1 SALFA
6 AVEHGHVDKTRTILE
21 SADVNVN
28 SMNSDG
34 FTPLDVAILSNNLPL
49 VKLLISFG
57 AQEGNKFS
65 SPDKLG
71 AHLRHLL
78 LESERRCHE
87 LGGTCLLD
95 HNSHHHSTLS
105 INRGSISVAD
115 SDRSDKTL
123 ALWERRC
130 KGLKKMLLGFDQASN
145 MNSDGFT
152 PLDVAILSN
161 NLPLVKLLITFG
173 AQEGNKFSSP
183 DKLGAHLRHL
193 LLESERRCHEL
204 GGTCL
209 LDHNSHHHSTLSINR
224 GSISV
229 ADSDRSDK
237 TLALWERR
245 CKGLKKMLLGF
256 DQARPPDMPSSVSV
270 EVTGIT
276 SVCVR
281 YQEPDNS
288 ASPLCTKYKVE
299 WSTDPDFKD
308 IVGSQEILNSR
319 QHDLEISNLIHR
331 QRYYFRAAC
340 GNIRGYSL
348 PKVSTPSHV
357 EPSSWRDC
365 SGLIK
370 TERISS
376 DGLALL
382 DRLFGEMKNER
393 PDLKTFSEAV
403 ENGGGDCGKRKKTTI
418 KQLFTAASKFQK
430 HLKRGVFLSC
440 LLYHEDKVLVTNED
454 FLPVIEID
462 DTYPNSIYQD
472 FHWLLKV
479 SCTWEDIKL
488 LRNEMEK
495 SLSNSNTSNHF
506 RVKLLNASLQMQTA
520 LSIEN
525 LGIRGGRDVVPCRTL
540 QLAGLQRPHQDG
552 AYLQVLRSCNS
563 NDKLNSL
570 TEQQRM
576 FLEHVALT
584 LKRLFRYME
593 VSDED
598 CALHRLYDSE
608 VIEISA
614 EVSLVMIVP
623 PVESACSVP
632 GQRELLLQRPD
643 LLPLPVQ
650 VFEMVS
656 CTWEDI
662 KLLRN
667 EMEKSLSNSNT
678 SNHFRV
684 KLLNASLQMQTA
696 LSIENLG
703 QLYHRPI
710 KDSEGT
716 IVIPLINYVKNVKS
730 ISVLNSRWLPLT
742 KLTKRTNLCN
752 LNENNVSEMLMAS
765 VQDQITYHQVSR
777 IKLSKGLYLGYL
789 KMRSSVDLLQV
800 LVPSK
805 SPNVPPHCKVR
816 DNPHVTADEWEVLRS
831 CNSNDKLNSLTEQQ
845 RMFLEHVALT
855 LKRLFRYMEVSDEDC
870 ALHRLYDSEVIEI
883 SAEVSLVM
891 IVPPVESACSVPGQR
906 ELLLQRPDLLPLP
919 VQVFEMVHLGTY
931 QRSLVSK
938 YSRLSCILQLDTA
951 LAQQG
956 HREAFSNTEVS
967 LAKERLSRLETL
979 QSRLNTTWKQTR
991 WLLDV
996 LSFARDRLSS
1006 QCPPSV
1012 KYLLS
1017 LCNSST
1023 ETSSSSCVSMI
1034 SGLPALRPNT
1044 NKLAP
1049 SRSDDVLIQH
1059 TQAPPTNT
1067 TRTSSSA
1074 TTSPLLATRLQGC
1087 LDISSRSCLYTLVQV
1102 VCLPM
1107 IATHTTATSNFLSC
1121 PPYNL
1126 QHTSVTPSLIPQVY
1140 AAYNTGL
1147 APGTS
1152 LMLHVSPRTC
1162 AREVVNLVVKEVNM
1176 AVLVKGKS
1184 GPIYSQEE
1192 LSNFCLVAVLGP
1204 RERCLRDDFK
1214 PLQLQNPWKKGRLY
1228 VRQKH
1233 DKLAALDQSSR
1244 HSTFL

>member
-1 SALFA
+1 
-6 AVEHGHVDKTRTILE
+6 
-21 SADVNVN
+21 
-28 SMNSDG
+28 MNSDG

-49 VKLLISFG
+49 VKLLIS
-57 AQEGNKFS
+57 
-65 SPDKLG
+65 
-71 AHLRHLL
+71 
-78 LESERRCHE
+78 
-87 LGGTCLLD
+87 
-95 HNSHHHSTLS
+95 
-105 INRGSISVAD
+105 
-115 SDRSDKTL
+115 
-123 ALWERRC
+123 
-130 KGLKKMLLGFDQASN
+130 
-145 MNSDGFT
+145 
-152 PLDVAILSN
+152 
-161 NLPLVKLLITFG
+161 FG

-281 YQEPDNS
+281 YQEPDSS

-340 GNIRGYSL
+340 GNIRGYSV
-348 PKVSTPSHV
+348 PKVSTPTHV

-472 FHWLLKV
+472 FHWLLK
-479 SCTWEDIKL
+479 
-488 LRNEMEK
+488 
-495 SLSNSNTSNHF
+495 
-506 RVKLLNASLQMQTA
+506 
-520 LSIEN
+520 
-525 LGIRGGRDVVPCRTL
+525 
-540 QLAGLQRPHQDG
+540 
-552 AYLQVLRSCNS
+552 
-563 NDKLNSL
+563 
-570 TEQQRM
+570 
-576 FLEHVALT
+576 
-584 LKRLFRYME
+584 
-593 VSDED
+593 
-598 CALHRLYDSE
+598 
-608 VIEISA
+608 
-614 EVSLVMIVP
+614 
-623 PVESACSVP
+623 
-632 GQRELLLQRPD
+632 
-643 LLPLPVQ
+643 
-650 VFEMVS
+650 VS

-1023 ETSSSSCVSMI
+1023 ETSSSSCFLQPPDPKNVKSRGSWPGPGVGRLLGSVTAELSRSEQQL
-1034 SGLPALRPNT
+1034 SGGLAPPLPPRPPPPAPLPIPSIELAGPNT

-1074 TTSPLLATRLQGC
+1074 TTSPLLATRLQGYTTSTTPPTVN
-1087 LDISSRSCLYTLVQV
+1087 ISSSLQSLSSDDS
-1102 VCLPM
+1102 LP
-1107 IATHTTATSNFLSC
+1107 
-1121 PPYNL
+1121 
-1126 QHTSVTPSLIPQVY
+1126 PQI
-1140 AAYNTGL
+1140 G
-1147 APGTS
+1147 
-1152 LMLHVSPRTC
+1152 
-1162 AREVVNLVVKEVNM
+1162 
-1176 AVLVKGKS
+1176 
-1184 GPIYSQEE
+1184 EE
-1192 LSNFCLVAVLGP
+1192 DG
-1204 RERCLRDDFK
+1204 
-1214 PLQLQNPWKKGRLY
+1214 
-1228 VRQKH
+1228 
-1233 DKLAALDQSSR
+1233 AALPTPTPGIIQY
-1244 HSTFL
+1244 LEEGV

>member
-1 SALFA
+1 MNPEEKKESNQGLSIDRAALILLRVKRVFRKKKQQRNKEKQGGDPVHILNKSSSIKKKVPPPLLRSRTLPAIVVPGLSILQAQISDNRSTSTLDTTCDNNSNMLQSDLPGIIYDSNCLDPRRHLVHHRLSSPEASAGMADAMLQLKISAPPRALSASGPACSSQTALYSRLARLLNQNQKSPVEAFHNATRRLSWERDEDSDELLNFPRSASIDSIVESRHCGVQLVRKLPSPLLNRGGSTTPPLSPAIARRLKGTRAITSLFA

-34 FTPLDVAILSNNLPL
+34 FTPLDVAILSNNASL

-57 AQEGNKFS
+57 AQEGNKFT

-78 LESERRCHE
+78 HEAERRVLD
-87 LGGTCLLD
+87 LGGETS
-95 HNSHHHSTLS
+95 NSHHHSTLS

-115 SDRSDKTL
+115 S
-123 ALWERRC
+123 E
-130 KGLKKMLLGFDQASN
+130 
-145 MNSDGFT
+145 
-152 PLDVAILSN
+152 
-161 NLPLVKLLITFG
+161 
-173 AQEGNKFSSP
+173 
-183 DKLGAHLRHL
+183 
-193 LLESERRCHEL
+193 
-204 GGTCL
+204 
-209 LDHNSHHHSTLSINR
+209 
-224 GSISV
+224 
-229 ADSDRSDK
+229 RSDK

-256 DQARPPDMPSSVSV
+256 DQARPPDTPSSVSV
-270 EVTGIT
+270 EVTGVS
-276 SVCVR
+276 SVCVS
-281 YQEPDNS
+281 YQEPDS
-288 ASPLCTKYKVE
+288 SSSPQCTKYKVE
-299 WSTDPDFKD
+299 WSLDPEFQQ
-308 IVGSQEILNSR
+308 VSGSCVILDSK
-319 QHDLEISNLIHR
+319 QHSLEVSGLAHG
-331 QRYYFRAAC
+331 QRVYFRAFT
-340 GNIRGYSL
+340 GNIRGFS
-348 PKVSTPSHV
+348 PAKVSVPAFV

-365 SGLIK
+365 SCVK

-382 DRLFGEMKNER
+382 DRLFSEMKNER
-393 PDLKTFSEAV
+393 PDLKTYNEPV
-403 ENGGGDCGKRKKTTI
+403 EDGGGDCAGKRKKTASI

-525 LGIRGGRDVVPCRTL
+525 I
-540 QLAGLQRPHQDG
+540 
-552 AYLQVLRSCNS
+552 
-563 NDKLNSL
+563 
-570 TEQQRM
+570 
-576 FLEHVALT
+576 
-584 LKRLFRYME
+584 
-593 VSDED
+593 
-598 CALHRLYDSE
+598 
-608 VIEISA
+608 
-614 EVSLVMIVP
+614 
-623 PVESACSVP
+623 
-632 GQRELLLQRPD
+632 
-643 LLPLPVQ
+643 
-650 VFEMVS
+650 
-656 CTWEDI
+656 
-662 KLLRN
+662 
-667 EMEKSLSNSNT
+667 
-678 SNHFRV
+678 
-684 KLLNASLQMQTA
+684 
-696 LSIENLG
+696 G

-730 ISVLNSRWLPLT
+730 ISVLNSRWLPLSKLT
-742 KLTKRTNLCN
+742 KTKRTNMCT
-752 LNENNVSEMLMAS
+752 ENNVSEMLMAS

-805 SPNVPPHCKVR
+805 SPNVPPHCKIR
-816 DNPHVTADEWEVLRS
+816 ENPHVTADEWEVLRS
-831 CNSNDKLNSLTEQQ
+831 CNSSDKLSGLSEQQ

-855 LKRLFRYMEVSDEDC
+855 MKRLFRYMEVTEDDC

-883 SAEVSLVM
+883 SPEVSLIM
-891 IVPPVESACSVPGQR
+891 IVPPIESACSVPGQR

-996 LSFARDRLSS
+996 LSYARDRMATQCSS
-1006 QCPPSV
+1006 VPSV

-1017 LCNSST
+1017 LCNASAEANT
-1023 ETSSSSCVSMI
+1023 GSSC
-1034 SGLPALRPNT
+1034 
-1044 NKLAP
+1044 
-1049 SRSDDVLIQH
+1049 DQ
-1059 TQAPPTNT
+1059 Q
-1067 TRTSSSA
+1067 
-1074 TTSPLLATRLQGC
+1074 LL
-1087 LDISSRSCLYTLVQV
+1087 
-1102 VCLPM
+1102 
-1107 IATHTTATSNFLSC
+1107 N
-1121 PPYNL
+1121 
-1126 QHTSVTPSLIPQVY
+1126 
-1140 AAYNTGL
+1140 
-1147 APGTS
+1147 
-1152 LMLHVSPRTC
+1152 
-1162 AREVVNLVVKEVNM
+1162 
-1176 AVLVKGKS
+1176 
-1184 GPIYSQEE
+1184 
-1192 LSNFCLVAVLGP
+1192 
-1204 RERCLRDDFK
+1204 
-1214 PLQLQNPWKKGRLY
+1214 
-1228 VRQKH
+1228 
-1233 DKLAALDQSSR
+1233 
-1244 HSTFL
+1244 